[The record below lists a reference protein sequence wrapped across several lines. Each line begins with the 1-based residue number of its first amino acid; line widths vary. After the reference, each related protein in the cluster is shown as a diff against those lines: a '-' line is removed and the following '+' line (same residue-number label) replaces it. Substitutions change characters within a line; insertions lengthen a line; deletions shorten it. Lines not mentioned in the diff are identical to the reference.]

1 MLESNLSAATGHRPL
16 GRPLWPAHFL
26 CGLPNGWCTK
36 AINSRPG
43 LPRPLRVSGWLSSA
57 RFMVQV

>member
-26 CGLPNGWCTK
+26 CGLPNGWCQK
-36 AINSRPG
+36 AINSR
-43 LPRPLRVSGWLSSA
+43 LVSAQATFITAGDLSL
-57 RFMVQV
+57 